1 MKNRVPPSYI
11 PARSFVTA
19 VMDITTSDVKGSM
32 TFTDL
37 ENGIKRLPEG
47 DVKTALLALIQNANG
62 DLVAAQR
69 SIEGWF
75 NDAMER
81 ASGWYKRKTQVWTV
95 IIAAV
100 VTLAVNADTLNIAH
114 YLWVEPALRGALVAQ
129 SSAPASAVEINQL
142 GQLMGWTSAVFTNSD
157 AGAWLARLIGWLM
170 TIVAVSMGAPFW
182 FDSLN
187 KFVNVRNGGRPPSEA
202 QQTP

>member
-1 MKNRVPPSYI
+1 
-11 PARSFVTA
+11 
-19 VMDITTSDVKGSM
+19 
-32 TFTDL
+32 
-37 ENGIKRLPEG
+37 
-47 DVKTALLALIQNANG
+47 
-62 DLVAAQR
+62 
-69 SIEGWF
+69 
-75 NDAMER
+75 MER

-202 QQTP
+202 QKTP